1 MFFAGCQNDL
11 SDLETAT
18 YSTDPDVFIDAF
30 STGLNYSAF
39 GGSYTSGFQTDTEV
53 TYNNSS
59 ASMRFDVPN
68 SDNAAGSYV
77 GGAFYTTVGRDL
89 SGYDCLTFYAKAS
102 TGTSI
107 GTIGFGNDYDTSTY
121 LTYVS
126 DLSIS
131 TTWQKYYI
139 PIPDASK
146 LKIEKGLL
154 YLSASPDSD
163 GNGYSFWLDE
173 VKFEKLGTIAH
184 ASSSIL
190 SGVDSTETS
199 FVGVSQTIDGLSA
212 SFSIPTG
219 ETEEVSLTSAYFDF
233 SSSNTA
239 VATVDSDGVV
249 TTVGAGTA
257 VITASLAGT
266 TSTGS
271 LTITCTGTFTAAPT
285 PTYDASDVIS
295 IFSDAYTNQDVD
307 YYNGYWAP
315 YQTTLSSD
323 FTVSG
328 NNVLNYTSFN
338 YVGIQFSAPTVDAST
353 MSHIH
358 FDLYF
363 PGTVS
368 SSSTFTIQVVD
379 FGADDTYGGTDDSS
393 SSLTYTTSTSTALV
407 SNSWVSID
415 IPISS
420 LTSLTNTSNIAQFV
434 LSGSNITSFYA
445 DNIYF
450 YNDGSVIA
458 SVPTSAAPTPTTS
471 SSSVLS
477 IYSDAYTDV
486 SGTNFNT
493 YWGQST
499 VYSEVTI
506 DGNNTLKYAGLDYQG
521 IELGSSQ
528 DVSSKTY
535 LHLDYYTSD
544 STSFAVYL
552 ISTGPLE
559 KSYALTVPS
568 SGGWTS
574 VDIPL
579 TSFSSVVDLS
589 DIIQLKFVGNG
600 DVYVDNIYFH

>member
-1 MFFAGCQNDL
+1 
-11 SDLETAT
+11 
-18 YSTDPDVFIDAF
+18 
-30 STGLNYSAF
+30 
-39 GGSYTSGFQTDTEV
+39 
-53 TYNNSS
+53 
-59 ASMRFDVPN
+59 MRFDVPN

-544 STSFAVYL
+544 STSLAVYL